1 MKNPRLLFNV
11 ISTTLL
17 LSTFTTATT
26 IATTDQSK
34 VNQTDPPKNDA
45 ESTDVQKKKEVKM
58 ESEPES
64 AQAKPT
70 TETIDKNNVP
80 TSEVNSKPAKQET
93 PSTEKP
99 KTPESQTPARNSN
112 VEPHKPSPTQN
123 QASPPNQT
131 NHVQKQPHVERAPKT
146 NKENPQTQKTSKEK
160 PHNSKEQSK
169 KEKAKETKTDSVKKH
184 TSKKQEPKKK
194 EASDKPHKNT
204 EKSARV
210 ESITN
215 TNISHTEAAPDEPF
229 VIVDSKETRQFIK
242 SIAKKAHCIGQKQNL
257 YASVLIAQAVLES
270 GSGLS
275 QLAQQPNYNLFGIKG
290 NYKGK
295 SVQFKTLEVDK
306 DQRTY
311 KTYATF
317 RKYPNYKASLLD
329 YAQLL
334 KHGIDGDALFYQ
346 STWKNKTRSYRDAT
360 HYLAGTYASDP
371 NYAQKLN
378 ALIEHYDL
386 TRFDNK
392 KRPNLDA
399 FVSETSAPS
408 SHHFV
413 PFKEIAT
420 NGVYPYGQCT
430 WYVYQRMAQ
439 FNKSIEADWGNA
451 HEWNN
456 QAQIQNYRILS
467 SPEPHTIAV
476 FESDQLGA
484 HPQYGHVAFVEKV
497 HKDGSITISES
508 NVKGLGKISHR
519 KLTAKDVGK
528 LKYIEGRTVTQS

>member
-1 MKNPRLLFNV
+1 MKNPRLLLNV
-11 ISTTLL
+11 LSTTLL

-34 VNQTDPPKNDA
+34 VNQTDPPNNDA
-45 ESTDVQKKKEVKM
+45 ESTNAQKQQEEKM
-58 ESEPES
+58 ESKPES

-70 TETIDKNNVP
+70 SEVTDKNNVP
-80 TSEVNSKPAKQET
+80 ISDANSKSAKQET
-93 PSTEKP
+93 PSTEKLKKP
-99 KTPESQTPARNSN
+99 DSKTSASTSN
-112 VEPHKPSPTQN
+112 VEPHKPSST
-123 QASPPNQT
+123 
-131 NHVQKQPHVERAPKT
+131 QKQVDPPKQADHAKKQPQVETAPKT
-146 NKENPQTQKTSKEK
+146 TKEKLQTQKTDKVK
-160 PHNSKEQSK
+160 PHSSNEQNK
-169 KEKAKETKTDSVKKH
+169 KIMAKETKDDSVKTH
-184 TSKKQEPKKK
+184 TSTKQESKKK
-194 EASDKPHKNT
+194 EASDKPQKGA

-210 ESITN
+210 ESITD
-215 TNISHTEAAPDEPF
+215 TNISHTEAAPNEPF
-229 VIVDSKETRQFIK
+229 VIVDSKDTRQFIK

-270 GSGLS
+270 GSGQS

-290 NYKGK
+290 DYKGK

-311 KTYATF
+311 KTNATF

-346 STWKNKTRSYRDAT
+346 STWKNKKRSYRDAI

-399 FVSETSAPS
+399 FISETSAPS
-408 SHHFV
+408 YHYFV

-420 NGVYPYGQCT
+420 DDTYPYGQCT
-430 WYVYQRMAQ
+430 WYVYQRMTQ
-439 FNKSIEADWGNA
+439 FNKSIGAHWGNA

-456 QAQIQNYRILS
+456 QAQAQNYRILS

-476 FESDQLGA
+476 FEADQLGA

-497 HKDGSITISES
+497 HKDGAITISES

-519 KLTAKDVGK
+519 KLTAKDAGK
-528 LKYIEGRTVTQS
+528 LKYIEGKAVTQS

>member
-1 MKNPRLLFNV
+1 M
-11 ISTTLL
+11 
-17 LSTFTTATT
+17 
-26 IATTDQSK
+26 
-34 VNQTDPPKNDA
+34 DA
-45 ESTDVQKKKEVKM
+45 QKQAEEKT
-58 ESEPES
+58 ESEPVS
-64 AQAKPT
+64 TQAKPT
-70 TETIDKNNVP
+70 SEAIDKNNVP
-80 TSEVNSKPAKQET
+80 TTEANSKPSKQET
-93 PSTEKP
+93 PSSEKP
-99 KTPESQTPARNSN
+99 KTPESQAPASTPN
-112 VEPHKPSPTQN
+112 VEPHKPSSTQKQVDPPK
-123 QASPPNQT
+123 QAHHT
-131 NHVQKQPHVERAPKT
+131 KKQPHVETAPKT
-146 NKENPQTQKTSKEK
+146 NKENPQSQKTDKVKPHSSKEK
-160 PHNSKEQSK
+160 SK
-169 KEKAKETKTDSVKKH
+169 KVIAKETKTDSVKTH
-184 TSKKQEPKKK
+184 TSTKQEPKKK
-194 EASDKPHKNT
+194 ESSDKPQKGT

-210 ESITN
+210 ESITD
-215 TNISHTEAAPDEPF
+215 TNLSHTEAAPDEPF
-229 VIVDSKETRQFIK
+229 VIVDSKDTRQFIK
-242 SIAKKAHCIGQKQNL
+242 SIAKKAHGIGQKQNL

-270 GSGLS
+270 GSGQS

-290 NYKGK
+290 EYKGK
-295 SVQFKTLEVDK
+295 SVQFKTQEVDK
-306 DQRTY
+306 DQHTY

-334 KHGIDGDALFYQ
+334 KYGIDGDALFYQ

-392 KRPNLDA
+392 KRPNLEA

-413 PFKEIAT
+413 PFKELAT
-420 NGVYPYGQCT
+420 NSVYPYGQCT

-439 FNKSIEADWGNA
+439 FNKSIGTHWGHA

-456 QAQIQNYRILS
+456 QAQAQNYRILS
-467 SPEPHTIAV
+467 SPEPHTIAA
-476 FESDQLGA
+476 FEANQLGA

-519 KLTAKDVGK
+519 KLTAKDAGK
-528 LKYIEGRTVTQS
+528 LRYIEGKTVTQS